1 MRRHRLSR
9 PNRDSRTAGAE
20 RPDSRDYF
28 GEETRLGG
36 AQTGPGTGHAVPAR
50 IGGGPRQPRL
60 DDTQGNQQ
68 GHLYRGLPLDML
80 SNIANRI
87 FPSEADALRPRL
99 ACEITSAGVVAG
111 RPGEAEQEIVSS
123 FAPLR
128 PGVLAAGLK
137 PPNFTDRAAVA
148 SALRQALNEI
158 SLKEN
163 QITVVIPD
171 AAVRVLLLDFD
182 LLPAKAVE
190 ALPIIRFRLR
200 KLVPFEVEDAAVSY
214 QIMPGKPG
222 LVRVIV
228 AVSPAAVL
236 AGCES
241 AVREAGYEP
250 GVVLPST
257 LAALAAVSA
266 EEPSL
271 VINRNGSSVTTA
283 ITRRNALLL
292 HRTLELTEKELLP
305 EENSLHAADEL
316 QQSVS
321 VAVAYFEDTLESPPR
336 QLLSCGLGGPEE
348 LIRLLGDESIPVRD
362 VVPTP
367 YKSKAMP
374 GGILAGVVG
383 ALAN

>member
-1 MRRHRLSR
+1 
-9 PNRDSRTAGAE
+9 
-20 RPDSRDYF
+20 
-28 GEETRLGG
+28 
-36 AQTGPGTGHAVPAR
+36 
-50 IGGGPRQPRL
+50 
-60 DDTQGNQQ
+60 
-68 GHLYRGLPLDML
+68 ML

-111 RPGEAEQEIVSS
+111 RPGDAEQEIVSS

-148 SALRQALNEI
+148 AALRQALDEI
-158 SLKEN
+158 SVKEG
-163 QITVVIPD
+163 QVTVVIPD

-182 LLPAKAVE
+182 LLPPKAAE

-228 AVSPAAVL
+228 AVSPAAIL
-236 AGCES
+236 AEYES

-257 LAALAAVSA
+257 LAALAAVSG

-283 ITRRNALLL
+283 ITRQNELLL

-305 EENSLHAADEL
+305 EENSLLAAEEL

-336 QLLSCGLGGPEE
+336 QLLSCGLGGPDE
-348 LIRLLGDESIPVRD
+348 LMRLLGDDRIPVRD

-367 YKSKAMP
+367 YKNKAMP

>member
-1 MRRHRLSR
+1 
-9 PNRDSRTAGAE
+9 
-20 RPDSRDYF
+20 
-28 GEETRLGG
+28 
-36 AQTGPGTGHAVPAR
+36 
-50 IGGGPRQPRL
+50 
-60 DDTQGNQQ
+60 
-68 GHLYRGLPLDML
+68 ML
-80 SNIANRI
+80 SKIANRI
-87 FPSEADALRPRL
+87 FPSEANALRPRL

-111 RPGEAEQEIVSS
+111 RPGQEEQEIVSS

-148 SALRQALNEI
+148 GALRQALDEI
-158 SLKEN
+158 SLKETK
-163 QITVVIPD
+163 ITIVIPD

-182 LLPAKAVE
+182 LLPPKAAE

-228 AVSPAAVL
+228 AVSPAAIL
-236 AGCES
+236 AEYES

-250 GVVLPST
+250 GAVLPST
-257 LAALAAVSA
+257 LAALAAVGA

-283 ITRRNALLL
+283 ITRRNELLL

-367 YKSKAMP
+367 YRNKAMP

>member
-1 MRRHRLSR
+1 
-9 PNRDSRTAGAE
+9 
-20 RPDSRDYF
+20 
-28 GEETRLGG
+28 
-36 AQTGPGTGHAVPAR
+36 
-50 IGGGPRQPRL
+50 
-60 DDTQGNQQ
+60 
-68 GHLYRGLPLDML
+68 ML
-80 SNIANRI
+80 SKIANRI

-111 RPGEAEQEIVSS
+111 RPGDAPQEIVSG

-128 PGVLAAGLK
+128 PGVLNAGLK
-137 PPNFTDRAAVA
+137 PPNFSDRAAVA
-148 SALRQALNEI
+148 NALRQALNEV
-158 SLKEN
+158 SVKES

-182 LLPAKAVE
+182 TLPPKLAE
-190 ALPIIRFRLR
+190 ALPILRFRLR

-214 QIMPGKPG
+214 QVMPGKPG
-222 LVRVIV
+222 MVRVIV

-236 AGCES
+236 AEYEA

-250 GVVLPST
+250 GAVLPST
-257 LAALAAVSA
+257 LAALAAISTD
-266 EEPSL
+266 EPSL
-271 VINRNGSSVTTA
+271 VVNRNGSSVTTA
-283 ITRRNALLL
+283 ITRQNELLL

-305 EENSLHAADEL
+305 EENSYHAAEEL

-348 LIRLLGDESIPVRD
+348 LIRLLGEERIPVRD
-362 VVPTP
+362 LVPTP
-367 YKSKAMP
+367 YKNRAMP

>member
-1 MRRHRLSR
+1 
-9 PNRDSRTAGAE
+9 
-20 RPDSRDYF
+20 
-28 GEETRLGG
+28 
-36 AQTGPGTGHAVPAR
+36 
-50 IGGGPRQPRL
+50 
-60 DDTQGNQQ
+60 
-68 GHLYRGLPLDML
+68 ML

-111 RPGEAEQEIVSS
+111 RPGEAEQEIISS

-148 SALRQALNEI
+148 SALRQALDEI
-158 SLKEN
+158 SLKET

-182 LLPAKAVE
+182 LLPAKAAE

-214 QIMPGKPG
+214 QVMPGKPG

-236 AGCES
+236 AEYES

-257 LAALAAVSA
+257 LAALAAVSG

-283 ITRRNALLL
+283 ITRRNELLL

-305 EENSLHAADEL
+305 EENSLHASDEL

-321 VAVAYFEDTLESPPR
+321 VAVAYFEDTLELPPR

-367 YKSKAMP
+367 YKGKAMP

>member
-1 MRRHRLSR
+1 
-9 PNRDSRTAGAE
+9 
-20 RPDSRDYF
+20 
-28 GEETRLGG
+28 
-36 AQTGPGTGHAVPAR
+36 
-50 IGGGPRQPRL
+50 
-60 DDTQGNQQ
+60 
-68 GHLYRGLPLDML
+68 ML
-80 SNIANRI
+80 AKIANRI

-111 RPGEAEQEIVSS
+111 RPGEEEHEIVSS

-148 SALRQALNEI
+148 GALRQALDEI
-158 SLKEN
+158 SLKETK
-163 QITVVIPD
+163 ITIVIPD

-182 LLPAKAVE
+182 LLPAKAAE

-228 AVSPAAVL
+228 AVSPAAIL
-236 AGCES
+236 AEYES

-250 GVVLPST
+250 GAVLPST

-283 ITRRNALLL
+283 ITRRNELLL

-305 EENSLHAADEL
+305 EENFLHAADEL

-362 VVPTP
+362 VVPTS
-367 YKSKAMP
+367 YRNKAMP

>member
-1 MRRHRLSR
+1 
-9 PNRDSRTAGAE
+9 
-20 RPDSRDYF
+20 
-28 GEETRLGG
+28 
-36 AQTGPGTGHAVPAR
+36 
-50 IGGGPRQPRL
+50 
-60 DDTQGNQQ
+60 
-68 GHLYRGLPLDML
+68 ML

-111 RPGEAEQEIVSS
+111 RPGDAEQEIVSS

-148 SALRQALNEI
+148 AALRQALDEI
-158 SLKEN
+158 SVKEG
-163 QITVVIPD
+163 QVTVVIPD

-182 LLPAKAVE
+182 LLPPKAAE

-228 AVSPAAVL
+228 AVSPAAIL
-236 AGCES
+236 AEYES

-257 LAALAAVSA
+257 LAALAAVSG

-283 ITRRNALLL
+283 ITRQNELLL

-305 EENSLHAADEL
+305 EENSLLAAEEL

-336 QLLSCGLGGPEE
+336 QLLSCGLGGPDE
-348 LIRLLGDESIPVRD
+348 LMRLLGDDRIPVRD

-367 YKSKAMP
+367 YKNKAMP

-383 ALAN
+383 AIAN